1 MDCNTLSG
9 IIILCLFFVAMVIYV
24 KISTEMSWW
33 LAIGLTLSAYLT
45 TAIITLSVILLPK
58 LLCAWN
64 ICKCA

>member
-9 IIILCLFFVAMVIYV
+9 IIILCLFFVTMVISV
-24 KISTEMSWW
+24 KISTEVSWW
-33 LAIGLTLSAYLT
+33 LAIGFILLGYLI